1 MMRHR
6 RSLLTA
12 PALIVA
18 GALLGWIFAPPDAQ
32 AQERRI
38 MISDDGSGPTFFHV
52 SLPDLRA
59 LGRPDFE
66 RSDLPVFKERLR
78 LDALQQIVLETLLSA
93 YLEEFDEKI
102 RQQLPRLPQR
112 MSIPGGQM
120 EEHAHGQ
127 GGSMDSLMGE
137 AMAQAGHVHEDL
149 DIEVDGSGSVAVFI
163 GAQGM
168 GEGPAELPEGVVE
181 EGGDFDVVVQS
192 QTPEG
197 DTNAAVMI
205 SVATPDG
212 EPLPDEV
219 REKLEARAK
228 EIAERVQQQ
237 IAEAEAAGV
246 DPLPGLTPERLEEQQ
261 ANLEAVAD
269 TAAEL
274 KKTKARLRDVFV
286 AQVQGQ
292 LSSDQIDRWPRLERA
307 LVRHKTLD
315 QGRLDGE
322 RTDLIKLVKGLDLDE
337 LERETIA
344 ATLDEYELAL
354 HAALVQRN
362 AVVDAAN
369 AKVDEAIRA
378 GDVDDALEIVDRAA
392 KTRVAVR
399 EVNRTYADLLAAKLG
414 SPLAEM
420 LKAKTLKV
428 FHPRIYKRT
437 LAQKAFGQAR
447 ALDGLDDEMIAGIDE
462 LEEAYDSELA
472 SINEQLRQTVL
483 THQPREPRRALER
496 LKDAMGG
503 EEVTLSWS
511 PGDDPVRKA
520 YRDRAEFDE
529 RYMTQLYGMLAP
541 EQVSL
546 LPPLPSAAR
555 PKPIIFETIG
565 PD

>member
-78 LDALQQIVLETLLSA
+78 LDALQQIVLETLLSS

-197 DTNAAVMI
+197 DTNAAVRRR
-205 SVATPDG
+205 SASRSSRPTSRPWRTP
-212 EPLPDEV
+212 PRSSRRP
-219 REKLEARAK
+219 R
-228 EIAERVQQQ
+228 
-237 IAEAEAAGV
+237 
-246 DPLPGLTPERLEEQQ
+246 PGSGT
-261 ANLEAVAD
+261 
-269 TAAEL
+269 
-274 KKTKARLRDVFV
+274 
-286 AQVQGQ
+286 
-292 LSSDQIDRWPRLERA
+292 SSWPRCRA
-307 LVRHKTLD
+307 SSR
-315 QGRLDGE
+315 
-322 RTDLIKLVKGLDLDE
+322 
-337 LERETIA
+337 
-344 ATLDEYELAL
+344 
-354 HAALVQRN
+354 
-362 AVVDAAN
+362 
-369 AKVDEAIRA
+369 AIRSTA
-378 GDVDDALEIVDRAA
+378 GRGWSEPSSV
-392 KTRVAVR
+392 TRRWIRVVS
-399 EVNRTYADLLAAKLG
+399 T
-414 SPLAEM
+414 
-420 LKAKTLKV
+420 
-428 FHPRIYKRT
+428 
-437 LAQKAFGQAR
+437 
-447 ALDGLDDEMIAGIDE
+447 
-462 LEEAYDSELA
+462 A
-472 SINEQLRQTVL
+472 S
-483 THQPREPRRALER
+483 
-496 LKDAMGG
+496 
-503 EEVTLSWS
+503 
-511 PGDDPVRKA
+511 
-520 YRDRAEFDE
+520 
-529 RYMTQLYGMLAP
+529 
-541 EQVSL
+541 
-546 LPPLPSAAR
+546 
-555 PKPIIFETIG
+555 G
-565 PD
+565 PT